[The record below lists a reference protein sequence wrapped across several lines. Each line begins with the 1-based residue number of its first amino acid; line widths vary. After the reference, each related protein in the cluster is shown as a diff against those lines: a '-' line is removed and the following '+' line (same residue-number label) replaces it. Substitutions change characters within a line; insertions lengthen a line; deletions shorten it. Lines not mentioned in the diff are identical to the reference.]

1 MTADFVVVGAGS
13 AGAPI
18 AARLSEDP
26 DVGVVLLEAG
36 PDYASRA
43 DMPPDLLDARTIAGM
58 QHDWN
63 YVASPMAGRTIPYRR
78 GKVTGGTSAINQ
90 AAAQRARPAD
100 FDAWVR
106 RGNPEWEWDKVLP
119 YFKKLESDTFGSQDS
134 HGRSGPITITR
145 YEHHELVPIQRAFY
159 DACRAAGFGDVRDHN
174 AIEDSG
180 VGPWPLNREGTTRIS
195 TALGHLA
202 AARSRANLAI
212 RPGSFVDKVLFE
224 RGRAVGVVL
233 VGGEVVSAKHLVL
246 SAGAVG
252 SPAILLRSGIG
263 PAKDLR
269 DLGIKVLVDSPGVGA
284 QLWDHAAVSIL
295 LVPKEGQ
302 CVPGRDPRFQVMA
315 TFTAEGSREPDD
327 MQLVMGTHADISGI
341 PALLAAAGVP
351 VVASL
356 LAGLMV
362 PRGHGRL
369 TLTSTDPAAQPTIE
383 LNFGADPEDMR
394 RLMAGVRV
402 AWKVAR
408 SEHIRRETERVV
420 VLSDDI
426 IRSDD
431 LLRDYVRSRVGSY
444 CHALGTARMGP
455 DGDPGAVVDQYCRV
469 RGVENLW
476 VVDAS
481 VMPVI
486 PRAVPNLTVIMLGER
501 VADWLRRREMAPPQ
515 HISV

>member
-1 MTADFVVVGAGS
+1 VTPDFVVVGAGS

-18 AARLSEDP
+18 AARLSEDS
-26 DVGVVLLEAG
+26 DVDVLLVEAG

-43 DMPPDLLDARTIAGM
+43 DMPPDLLDARNVAGM

-63 YVASPMAGRTIPYRR
+63 YVASPVAGRTIPYRR

-100 FDAWVR
+100 FDAWVT
-106 RGNPEWEWDKVLP
+106 RGNPEWAWDKVLP
-119 YFKKLESDTFGSQDS
+119 HFKKLESDTFGSQDS

-145 YEHHELVPIQRAFY
+145 YQHHELVPIQRAFY
-159 DACRAAGFGDVRDHN
+159 DACRAAGFEDVRDHN
-174 AIEDSG
+174 VDGGSG

-195 TALGHLA
+195 TALGYLA
-202 AARSRANLAI
+202 AARSRANLII
-212 RPGSFVDKVLFE
+212 RPEILVDKILTD
-224 RGRAVGVVL
+224 GNRAVGVVL
-233 VGGEVVSAKHLVL
+233 AGGEVVSAKHVVL

-269 DLGIKVLVDSPGVGA
+269 DLGINVLVDSPGVGA
-284 QLWDHAAVSIL
+284 QLWDHAAVPVR
-295 LVPKEGQ
+295 LVPKKGQ

-315 TFTAEGSREPDD
+315 RFTAEGSQEPDD
-327 MQLVMGTHADISGI
+327 MQLVMATYSDISAS

-351 VVASL
+351 VVTAV
-356 LAGLMV
+356 LAALMV
-362 PRGHGRL
+362 PRAHGRL
-369 TLTSTDPAAQPTIE
+369 RLANADPGVQPRIE
-383 LNFGADPEDMR
+383 LNFGGDPEDIR
-394 RLMAGVRV
+394 RLRLAMRL

-408 SEHIRRETERVV
+408 SEPIRRETERVV
-420 VLSDDI
+420 ALSEEI
-426 IRSDD
+426 IYSDD
-431 LLRDYVRSRVGSY
+431 LLRDYIFNNVGSY

-501 VADWLRRREMAPPQ
+501 VADWLRRR
-515 HISV
+515 